1 VYFLPTP
8 PYFWLLFGLFA
19 SITSGLAFQAN
30 LKQLV
35 NEWSKTRSSR
45 IIASLQGM
53 PLQLPFIG
61 MCFGICI
68 FLASGLEIFGFPSN
82 LSYLISVMLTVF
94 IGGLVWSQLGNLLIQ
109 LEQGG
114 SKALDLDSFN

>member
-8 PYFWLLFGLFA
+8 PYFWLLFGLLA
-19 SITSGLAFQAN
+19 SVTSGLAFQAT

-53 PLQLPFIG
+53 PMQLPFTGI
-61 MCFGICI
+61 CFGICI
-68 FLASGLEIFGFPSN
+68 FLASGLEIFGFPSS
-82 LSYLISVMLTVF
+82 LSYLISVMLTVL
-94 IGGLVWSQLGNLLIQ
+94 IGWLVWSQLGNVLIQ
-109 LEQGG
+109 LERGG
-114 SKALDLDSFN
+114 SKALDLDSFG